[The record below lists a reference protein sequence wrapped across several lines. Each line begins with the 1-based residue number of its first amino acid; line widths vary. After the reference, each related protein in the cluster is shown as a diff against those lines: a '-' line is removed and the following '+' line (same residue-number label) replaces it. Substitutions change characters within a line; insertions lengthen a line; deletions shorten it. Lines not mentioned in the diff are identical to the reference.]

1 MDSEHADHCRSALD
15 AMGVVRR
22 EGSDR
27 LEPALGA
34 ALGEHAARV
43 NLENILAPNL
53 ASTMTQTHA
62 TSVDEPLARISTDF
76 SNAIAE
82 VSLGHELEY
91 LAAHPAH
98 LAALAISCGAVYY
111 IVTRGRQKI
120 RRLKAEFLSHGI
132 DLTNVDDRL
141 DTLTYL
147 KKMQD
152 QGMLPLGL
160 EVCAMKQAE
169 MEVLFM
175 GNDGIAKWKKYYA
188 ERGIDI
194 DQPRP
199 GPGAQVRREPASPGG
214 MFTGYRHGGAVQ
226 LTAHDFFMMRIPREP
241 VQSRAPLP
249 QLISDVPSYL
259 HNNSI
264 T

>member
-1 MDSEHADHCRSALD
+1 
-15 AMGVVRR
+15 
-22 EGSDR
+22 
-27 LEPALGA
+27 
-34 ALGEHAARV
+34 
-43 NLENILAPNL
+43 
-53 ASTMTQTHA
+53 MTQTHA

-160 EVCAMKQAE
+160 EV
-169 MEVLFM
+169 
-175 GNDGIAKWKKYYA
+175 
-188 ERGIDI
+188 
-194 DQPRP
+194 
-199 GPGAQVRREPASPGG
+199 
-214 MFTGYRHGGAVQ
+214 
-226 LTAHDFFMMRIPREP
+226 
-241 VQSRAPLP
+241 
-249 QLISDVPSYL
+249 
-259 HNNSI
+259 
-264 T
+264 

>member
-1 MDSEHADHCRSALD
+1 MTSLWTAGTPLRVPNTPARVSQMHRADVTASLGSRRVPAQDRRSL
-15 AMGVVRR
+15 GLRTRR
-22 EGSDR
+22 PLPERTRRDGSCKTGR
-27 LEPALGA
+27 FGPARASLGA

-175 GNDGIAKWKKYYA
+175 
-188 ERGIDI
+188 
-194 DQPRP
+194 
-199 GPGAQVRREPASPGG
+199 
-214 MFTGYRHGGAVQ
+214 
-226 LTAHDFFMMRIPREP
+226 
-241 VQSRAPLP
+241 
-249 QLISDVPSYL
+249 
-259 HNNSI
+259 
-264 T
+264 

>member
-1 MDSEHADHCRSALD
+1 M
-15 AMGVVRR
+15 
-22 EGSDR
+22 
-27 LEPALGA
+27 PAGH
-34 ALGEHAARV
+34 G
-43 NLENILAPNL
+43 
-53 ASTMTQTHA
+53 THA

-194 DQPRP
+194 ESAGDLDRVRKYVENARSPSKPQRKRVYTH
-199 GPGAQVRREPASPGG
+199 AQLLAANGRYADLWEAQTTQEEVVPFPPP
-214 MFTGYRHGGAVQ
+214 Y
-226 LTAHDFFMMRIPREP
+226 
-241 VQSRAPLP
+241 
-249 QLISDVPSYL
+249 VPS
-259 HNNSI
+259 
-264 T
+264 TT

>member
-1 MDSEHADHCRSALD
+1 MSSSTSPRIPRTSPPSPSA
-15 AMGVVRR
+15 
-22 EGSDR
+22 
-27 LEPALGA
+27 
-34 ALGEHAARV
+34 AAR
-43 NLENILAPNL
+43 
-53 ASTMTQTHA
+53 ST
-62 TSVDEPLARISTDF
+62 TS
-76 SNAIAE
+76 
-82 VSLGHELEY
+82 SLG
-91 LAAHPAH
+91 
-98 LAALAISCGAVYY
+98 
-111 IVTRGRQKI
+111 GRQKI

-194 DQPRP
+194 ESAGDLDWCASTSRTCITWRD
-199 GPGAQVRREPASPGG
+199 VYWVSTWRRCPTDCAR
-214 MFTGYRHGGAVQ
+214 FF
-226 LTAHDFFMMRIPREP
+226 HDE
-241 VQSRAPLP
+241 
-249 QLISDVPSYL
+249 
-259 HNNSI
+259 NSAR
-264 T
+264 TCTK